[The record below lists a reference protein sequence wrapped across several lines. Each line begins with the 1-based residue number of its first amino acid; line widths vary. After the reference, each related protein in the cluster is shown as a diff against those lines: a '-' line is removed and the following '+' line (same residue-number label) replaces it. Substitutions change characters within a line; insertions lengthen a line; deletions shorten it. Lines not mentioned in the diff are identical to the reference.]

1 MSIDEDAAM
10 QRLVAE
16 LTVLFP
22 TATLPQVDLLIS
34 GLRDLFRAAPI
45 REFLPLLIRRA
56 ALDHFA
62 GRTVLSFAERI
73 GGGAPCPGVG
83 PGVPSS
89 CTPDA
94 AAVGHRTAGRT
105 FVAGGAC
112 AGPWQPGAPPCG
124 GVTRPFAPANDR

>member
-1 MSIDEDAAM
+1 M

-16 LTVLFP
+16 LSVSFP
-22 TATLPQVDLLIS
+22 TATLLQVDLLIS
-34 GLRDLFRAAPI
+34 GLRDVFRAAPI

-62 GRTVLSFAERI
+62 GRTVLSFDERI
-73 GGGAPCPGVG
+73 GGAPCPGAG

-89 CTPDA
+89 CTPDG

-105 FVAGGAC
+105 FVAGEHAP
-112 AGPWQPGAPPCG
+112 GPGSREPL
-124 GVTRPFAPANDR
+124 PAAALPVHLRRRMTADQS